1 MSVEKIQ
8 STITGAENIR
18 WDLSDLYSGP
28 DDPTIESHIEDSRKL
43 SILFSDLYKNRVIKL
58 SDSELKTA
66 YEELI
71 TIFNQMIEASQY
83 ANLLL
88 STSTNDDQAK
98 GLQSK
103 LDVAFSEISN
113 NLVFFDLELGKLPN
127 DKLQEFQSS
136 IDLEKYLYIISR
148 TCDLARYQLSEGE
161 EKAITLKNIT
171 GKSAFKNLYGEVS
184 SAFIYEFAIN
194 GEIKQYSGD
203 ELRALRY
210 HPDTDVRKR
219 AMKTYFKKY
228 EDNKIVFTS
237 VFNSI
242 IKDFNISKNQ
252 RGYTSSI
259 NVRNTENDL
268 DDSVINTLIDVTTE
282 SYSLVQRYYK
292 LKKKLLGLDELT
304 LADIYAPL
312 PEADKQ
318 FSWDEAKALVLDAFG
333 SFDSDFYEKAKL
345 MFDKNR
351 IDAPAVKN
359 KRGGAFCSS
368 STPKR
373 NPFVLLNF
381 TGKVRDVSTLAHELG
396 HAIHSMYSKKQH
408 IFTAHP
414 ILPLAETASVFSEM
428 ILTDLLLNT
437 YDDDSL
443 KISLLSTKLEDI
455 FSTSHRQNMFTR
467 FEVRVHDRIDKSL
480 LSSTDMCTIY
490 NEELK
495 LMFGDS
501 VIYTDEYQWEWSCIP
516 HMIRV
521 PFYVYSYNFAN
532 LLVLSLYQ
540 QYLEEKSAFIPKF
553 KEFLSMGSSAKPT
566 DIINLVDQDIHDPQF
581 WQKSIVYIE
590 SMIDRLESL
599 IG

>member
-1 MSVEKIQ
+1 M
-8 STITGAENIR
+8 
-18 WDLSDLYSGP
+18 
-28 DDPTIESHIEDSRKL
+28 
-43 SILFSDLYKNRVIKL
+43 
-58 SDSELKTA
+58 
-66 YEELI
+66 
-71 TIFNQMIEASQY
+71 
-83 ANLLL
+83 
-88 STSTNDDQAK
+88 
-98 GLQSK
+98 
-103 LDVAFSEISN
+103 
-113 NLVFFDLELGKLPN
+113 
-127 DKLQEFQSS
+127 
-136 IDLEKYLYIISR
+136 
-148 TCDLARYQLSEGE
+148 
-161 EKAITLKNIT
+161 
-171 GKSAFKNLYGEVS
+171 
-184 SAFIYEFAIN
+184 
-194 GEIKQYSGD
+194 
-203 ELRALRY
+203 
-210 HPDTDVRKR
+210 
-219 AMKTYFKKY
+219 
-228 EDNKIVFTS
+228 
-237 VFNSI
+237 
-242 IKDFNISKNQ
+242 
-252 RGYTSSI
+252 
-259 NVRNTENDL
+259 RNTENDL

-467 FEVRVHDRIDKSL
+467 FEVRAHDRIDKSL

-501 VIYTDEYQWEWSCIP
+501 VTYTDEYQWEWSCIP